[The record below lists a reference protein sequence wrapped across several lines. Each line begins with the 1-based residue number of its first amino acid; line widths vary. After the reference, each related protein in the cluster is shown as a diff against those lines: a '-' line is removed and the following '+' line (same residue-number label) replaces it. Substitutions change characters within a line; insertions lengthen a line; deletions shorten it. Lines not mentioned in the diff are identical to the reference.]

1 MAFYADKKNVQ
12 VSNRLQQ
19 YDEIRLPGEKPPS
32 PGIYKCQGC
41 GYEDV
46 INRECGKLPPCSSCN
61 GDDGWKLLVKAV
73 DK

>member
-1 MAFYADKKNVQ
+1 MSFYADKDNVK
-12 VSNRLQQ
+12 VSDKVKQ
-19 YDEIRLPGEKPPS
+19 YNDIRHPGEKPPA

-46 INRECGKLPPCSSCN
+46 INRECGKIPPCSNCG